1 MWDQTDCVDY
11 LKTAAVLAV
20 YIDQSLST
28 NTFYNPAHFPEG
40 KVPGT
45 LVAKNLMLAY
55 KWGLKT
61 IYYSLINKVG
71 AKVNITGTTI
81 QNDIAI
87 PLEPVTI
94 YDDADD
100 CEACKL

>member
-1 MWDQTDCVDY
+1 MMWEQTDCVNY
-11 LKTAAVLAV
+11 LKTSAVLAA

-28 NTFYNPAHFPEG
+28 NTFYSPRHFRDG

-45 LVAKNLMLAY
+45 LIAKNLMLAY

-61 IYYSLINKVG
+61 IYYSLIDKVG
-71 AKVNITGTTI
+71 SKHVLTTT
-81 QNDIAI
+81 QSA
-87 PLEPVTI
+87 LVSQPVTV
-94 YDDADD
+94 YEDEEN

>member
-1 MWDQTDCVDY
+1 MWEQTDCVDY
-11 LKTAAVLAV
+11 LKTSAVLAA

-28 NTFYNPAHFPEG
+28 NTFYSPRHFKDG

-45 LVAKNLMLAY
+45 LIAKNLMLAY

-61 IYYSLINKVG
+61 MYYSLIDKVG
-71 AKVNITGTTI
+71 SKNILMT
-81 QNDIAI
+81 QSDRLVA
-87 PLEPVTI
+87 LEPVTI
-94 YDDADD
+94 YSDDED

>member
-1 MWDQTDCVDY
+1 MWDQKDCVDY
-11 LKTAAVLAV
+11 LKTSAVLAA

-28 NTFYNPAHFPEG
+28 NTFYSPRHFKDG

-45 LVAKNLMLAY
+45 LIAKNLMLAY

-61 IYYSLINKVG
+61 MYYSLIDKVG
-71 AKVNITGTTI
+71 SKNILMT
-81 QNDIAI
+81 QSDRLVA
-87 PLEPVTI
+87 LEPVTI
-94 YDDADD
+94 YSDDED

>member
-1 MWDQTDCVDY
+1 MWEQTDCVEY
-11 LKTAAVLAV
+11 LKTSAVLAA

-28 NTFYNPAHFPEG
+28 NTFYSPRHFKDG

-45 LVAKNLMLAY
+45 LIAKNLMLAY

-61 IYYSLINKVG
+61 MYYSLIDKVG
-71 AKVNITGTTI
+71 SKNILTT
-81 QNDIAI
+81 QSDRLVTA
-87 PLEPVTI
+87 EPVTI
-94 YDDADD
+94 YDDED